1 MITKIYNIKSFI
13 TYDTSIKD
21 VVIKKPDSILLKDNQ
36 IYKINYNN
44 NDDKID
50 NQIDAK
56 NNIITPG
63 FIDSHTHMIFS
74 SHRANDFSKRI
85 SGKTY
90 LDIAKSGGGIKSSI
104 NSLRNSSKDELF
116 NKCKKQISYFIKNGT
131 TTVEAKSG
139 YGLTLQDEIKS
150 LEVIQELNDLTDI
163 DLVPTFMGAH
173 DFPNEIKEKSSYVDL
188 ICNEMIPEISSKKL
202 AEFCDVFCENGYF
215 DHKQTLKI
223 AESAKKYDLKMKLHA
238 DEFEDSNAAYL
249 AGEIKAISADHLMK
263 SNLNGLKNMAKNNV
277 IATLLPATTLFLGMN
292 TYANGRRMIESG
304 CEVAIASD
312 YNPGSSTI
320 YSLPLVMAL
329 SCLYCGLSINEAFKA
344 ITYNAAK
351 SISRENS
358 IGLIKEGYSADIL
371 FWDIDNINEI
381 PYWFNSDRLSAVMKK
396 GKLILENNIN

>member
-104 NSLRNSSKDELF
+104 NSLRNSSKNELF
-116 NKCKKQISYFIKNGT
+116 NKGKRQISYFIKNGT

-139 YGLTLQDEIKS
+139 YGLTLEDEIKS

-188 ICNEMIPEISSKKL
+188 ICNKMIPQVAEERL
-202 AEFCDVFCENGYF
+202 AEFCDVFCEDGYF
-215 DHKQTLKI
+215 SVK
-223 AESAKKYDLKMKLHA
+223 
-238 DEFEDSNAAYL
+238 DSW
-249 AGEIKAISADHLMK
+249 KR
-263 SNLNGLKNMAKNNV
+263 
-277 IATLLPATTLFLGMN
+277 F
-292 TYANGRRMIESG
+292 
-304 CEVAIASD
+304 
-312 YNPGSSTI
+312 
-320 YSLPLVMAL
+320 
-329 SCLYCGLSINEAFKA
+329 
-344 ITYNAAK
+344 
-351 SISRENS
+351 
-358 IGLIKEGYSADIL
+358 
-371 FWDIDNINEI
+371 
-381 PYWFNSDRLSAVMKK
+381 
-396 GKLILENNIN
+396 